1 MNINAT
7 HQDILGALSKSSS
20 PLTAE
25 EIAKSLGTLR
35 NKVNIPLNQM
45 LKEGL
50 IATNSTE
57 PGPPKFQMAEG
68 AAKFEL
74 SAAPAPKAA
83 AKTAVKAASKTASKA
98 AAKPASKT
106 AAKAAPKA
114 AAASK
119 GQKVV
124 DINQGTRKKQA
135 AVSTTAPQVGASAPA
150 GSASALEPRLQV
162 LQLLSAK
169 TRREEE
175 FLAIAGHE
183 AILGDLI
190 ANELV
195 TQDEILGEMT
205 FKLTPKG
212 RTEFPKSYFESLPK
226 PEPVKAAAAAPA
238 APSADVT
245 ALPARRKPGR
255 PSNKELAERRAAE
268 ASTGTAANT
277 QAGDGQQAA
286 QPAPALELTAPVA
299 PKRRGRPS
307 NAELARRAAEA
318 EQSGAQPTPTAQPAK
333 APAKTKQAQK
343 PAQPAQPAPSAQ
355 SAEAM
360 ALSGDDMLEFNRLI
374 SRMFDEKTQN
384 LRLQNESYRKEAV
397 ELAKSMS
404 ALAANIAAVSERIL
418 KIFG

>member
-1 MNINAT
+1 MNITAT
-7 HQDILGALSKSSS
+7 HQEILGALSKSKN

-68 AAKFEL
+68 AARFEL
-74 SAAPAPKAA
+74 SSAPAPKAA
-83 AKTAVKAASKTASKA
+83 SKTAAKT
-98 AAKPASKT
+98 AAKPASK
-106 AAKAAPKA
+106 AAPA
-114 AAASK
+114 GK

-124 DINQGTRKKQA
+124 DINQGTRKIQA
-135 AVSTTAPQVGASAPA
+135 APSVSAPQAGADAPP
-150 GSASALEPRLQV
+150 GSTSSLEPRIQV
-162 LQLLSAK
+162 LQLLNVK

-175 FLAIAGHE
+175 FKAIVGHE

-195 TQDEILGEMT
+195 SQDEILGEMT
-205 FKLTPKG
+205 FKLTSKG
-212 RTEFPKSYFESLPK
+212 RTEFPKSFFESLPK
-226 PEPVKAAAAAPA
+226 PEPVKAAATAATAVA
-238 APSADVT
+238 APSVSSADIT
-245 ALPARRKPGR
+245 AVPAKRKPGR

-268 ASTGTAANT
+268 AKLAGTSSNI
-277 QAGDGQQAA
+277 QVGDGQLAA
-286 QPAPALELTAPVA
+286 HPALELTPPAA
-299 PKRRGRPS
+299 KKRMGRPS
-307 NAELARRAAEA
+307 KAELARRAAEA
-318 EQSGAQPTPTAQPAK
+318 EQGGAQA
-333 APAKTKQAQK
+333 APADKPVSAPAPQK
-343 PAQPAQPAPSAQ
+343 PAP

-360 ALSGDDMLEFNRLI
+360 ALSGDEMLEFNRLI
-374 SRMFDEKTQN
+374 SRMFDEKAKN

-397 ELAKSMS
+397 ELANSMS
-404 ALAANIAAVSERIL
+404 ALAANIAEVSQRIL

>member
-1 MNINAT
+1 MNITAT
-7 HQDILGALSKSSS
+7 HQDILGALSKSKT

-50 IATNSTE
+50 IATNSAE
-57 PGPPKFQMAEG
+57 PGPPKFEMAEG
-68 AAKFEL
+68 AAKFQL

-83 AKTAVKAASKTASKA
+83 AK
-98 AAKPASKT
+98 
-106 AAKAAPKA
+106 AAPKA
-114 AAASK
+114 ASKNAAKAGSKAAPASKAGK

-124 DINQGTRKKQA
+124 DIKQGSRQKQA
-135 AVSTTAPQVGASAPA
+135 ASSANTAQAGAPVGSP
-150 GSASALEPRLQV
+150 SPLEPRLQI
-162 LQLLSAK
+162 LQLLNTK

-175 FLAIAGHE
+175 LMAIDGHE

-195 TQDEILGEMT
+195 IQDKIMDEMT
-205 FKLTPKG
+205 FKLTEKG
-212 RTEFPKSYFESLPK
+212 RTEFPKSFFEALPK
-226 PEPVKAAAAAPA
+226 PESVKAVAAAAAPA
-238 APSADVT
+238 SSEGVT
-245 ALPARRKPGR
+245 ATPTKRRPGR

-268 ASTGTAANT
+268 AASAGTATNT
-277 QAGDGQQAA
+277 QVDAGQQAA
-286 QPAPALELTAPVA
+286 PVLELTEPVA
-299 PKRRGRPS
+299 TRRRPGRPS
-307 NAELARRAAEA
+307 KAELERRAAEA
-318 EQSGAQPTPTAQPAK
+318 GQSGAQPAAMP
-333 APAKTKQAQK
+333 APAPAPQKRAQK
-343 PAQPAQPAPSAQ
+343 LAEKPSQ
-355 SAEAM
+355 SADSM
-360 ALSGDDMLEFNRLI
+360 SLSGEDMLEFNRLI

-384 LRLQNESYRKEAV
+384 LRLQNESYRKDAV